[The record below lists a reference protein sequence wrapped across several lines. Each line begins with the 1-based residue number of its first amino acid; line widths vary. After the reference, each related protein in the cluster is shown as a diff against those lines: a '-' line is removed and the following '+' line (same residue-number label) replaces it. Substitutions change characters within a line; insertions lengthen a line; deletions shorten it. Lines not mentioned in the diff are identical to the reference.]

1 MSPVSEVQQIVLNK
15 SSEVPS
21 SSSANLNSGQRQ
33 QLQQQLDTLQAE
45 WNLRNKKLRRIQ
57 QALAIETNVAVK
69 FQLQQQRHDEEAQ
82 LESLANELDK
92 IEQILQ

>member
-57 QALAIETNVAVK
+57 EALAIETNVAVK

>member
-1 MSPVSEVQQIVLNK
+1 MSPVSEVQQIVPNK

-33 QLQQQLDTLQAE
+33 RLQQQLDTLQAK

-57 QALAIETNVAVK
+57 EALPIETNVAVK

>member
-1 MSPVSEVQQIVLNK
+1 M
-15 SSEVPS
+15 
-21 SSSANLNSGQRQ
+21 
-33 QLQQQLDTLQAE
+33 QQQLDTLQAE

-57 QALAIETNVAVK
+57 EALAIETNVAVK

>member
-57 QALAIETNVAVK
+57 EALPIETNVAVK

>member
-1 MSPVSEVQQIVLNK
+1 M
-15 SSEVPS
+15 
-21 SSSANLNSGQRQ
+21 
-33 QLQQQLDTLQAE
+33 QQQLDTLQAE

-57 QALAIETNVAVK
+57 EALAIETKVVVK